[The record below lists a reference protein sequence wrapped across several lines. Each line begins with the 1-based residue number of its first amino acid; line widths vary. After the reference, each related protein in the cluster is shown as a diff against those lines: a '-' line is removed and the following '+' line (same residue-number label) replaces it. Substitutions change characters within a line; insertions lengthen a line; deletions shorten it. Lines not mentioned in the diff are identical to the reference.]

1 MLARDVRKLG
11 AALISATCA
20 RTRQLKLSS
29 YDRLFPNQ
37 DTLPKG
43 GFGNLIASPLQKNPR
58 ELGRSVF
65 VDENLQPLTDQ
76 WAYLDSITPLP
87 QERLKAALTQLVG
100 DRHPLDIAYAEV
112 AEENADTPW
121 LPPARPNIKLE
132 GAMPK
137 AVQATLANQVFIEKA
152 GLPQPLMNRLIRL
165 AAFQNPDFYKA
176 QAMRLSAW
184 DKPRII
190 GRAENHPKH
199 LALPHGCLGDVKS
212 LLDANKIELRL
223 NDRRS
228 TGTPLRAAFNGVLRP
243 DQQDALDAILS
254 HDFGMLVAPTAF
266 GKTVTAAAAIAR
278 RKASTLVLVH
288 RADLMRQW
296 QERLGTF
303 LALDGHKIG
312 LIGGGKKKPTG
323 LLDIAVIQSLTRH
336 QDLGE
341 LLSQYGQIII
351 DEAHHLSAQSFEAV
365 LKKASSRYVLGLSA
379 TPVRSNGHHPI
390 IFMQCGP
397 VRHIAKRPA
406 HVPEQ
411 LVVRVR
417 HLATPAIPAQVGIQ
431 EVIRLLASDPKRN
444 AHIVAD
450 AIAELNSGR
459 KVLLLTKRTEHLD
472 LLYEHLKE
480 LQHPCFVLQGRMKTK
495 ERQTIIKTLAELP
508 AGTPHLLLASG
519 QLVGEGFDH
528 APLDTLI
535 LALPISWEGTL
546 QQYAGRLH
554 RDCAGKTDVLI
565 RDYAE
570 MDHPHLARMW
580 EKRQRGYRAMGYMV
594 ESGIFSA

>member
-1 MLARDVRKLG
+1 MN
-11 AALISATCA
+11 C
-20 RTRQLKLSS
+20 LKLDGHKQS
-29 YDRLFPNQ
+29 
-37 DTLPKG
+37 
-43 GFGNLIASPLQKNPR
+43 
-58 ELGRSVF
+58 
-65 VDENLQPLTDQ
+65 
-76 WAYLDSITPLP
+76 
-87 QERLKAALTQLVG
+87 
-100 DRHPLDIAYAEV
+100 
-112 AEENADTPW
+112 
-121 LPPARPNIKLE
+121 
-132 GAMPK
+132 
-137 AVQATLANQVFIEKA
+137 
-152 GLPQPLMNRLIRL
+152 
-165 AAFQNPDFYKA
+165 
-176 QAMRLSAW
+176 
-184 DKPRII
+184 
-190 GRAENHPKH
+190 
-199 LALPHGCLGDVKS
+199 
-212 LLDANKIELRL
+212 
-223 NDRRS
+223 
-228 TGTPLRAAFNGVLRP
+228 
-243 DQQDALDAILS
+243 LS

-278 RKASTLVLVH
+278 RKVSTLVLVH

-296 QERLGTF
+296 QERLGSF
-303 LALDGHKIG
+303 LALDGRKIG

-336 QDLGE
+336 ENLEE
-341 LLSQYGQIII
+341 LLSQYGQVII

-365 LKKASSRYVLGLSA
+365 LKKANSHYVLGLSA

-450 AIAELNSGR
+450 AIAELNGGR

-472 LLYEHLKE
+472 LLYEHFKE
-480 LQHPCFVLQGRMKTK
+480 LQHPCFVLHGRMKTK
-495 ERQTIIKTLAELP
+495 ERQAIIKTLAELP

-570 MDHPHLARMW
+570 IDHPQLARMW